1 MEITKTIPLKEY
13 QKTLTN
19 LELPVIVT
27 RKGIPAFAVL
37 SIGEFEK
44 LNTIALKVHTSSPKP
59 KVITPEVLDQFKRIE
74 TCAWIG
80 CNKEV
85 VGHDKINGRGFCKEH
100 I

>member
-1 MEITKTIPLKEY
+1 MKTIPMRDFNQNMYKALE
-13 QKTLTN
+13 
-19 LELPVIVT
+19 ELPVTITKKGEPLFVIMSVGEYDKLST
-27 RKGIPAFAVL
+27 QSRKVD
-37 SIGEFEK
+37 
-44 LNTIALKVHTSSPKP
+44 SSAPKP

>member
-1 MEITKTIPLKEY
+1 MRTIGMRDFQRDFSKQIQDLPLTVAKNK
-13 QKTLTN
+13 QDLF
-19 LELPVIVT
+19 V
-27 RKGIPAFAVL
+27 VL
-37 SIGEFEK
+37 SVGEYEK
-44 LNTIALKVHTSSPKP
+44 LTTIQRKVATSSPQP